1 MKVLG
6 YSKTPPTAAAMSN
19 LKRLIHNRFGYSVF
33 PSRFE
38 FGPLVFLKPLRLRL
52 VPNGQN
58 APPCYQRH

>member
-6 YSKTPPTAAAMSN
+6 YGKTPPTAAAMSN

-52 VPNGQN
+52 VS
-58 APPCYQRH
+58 